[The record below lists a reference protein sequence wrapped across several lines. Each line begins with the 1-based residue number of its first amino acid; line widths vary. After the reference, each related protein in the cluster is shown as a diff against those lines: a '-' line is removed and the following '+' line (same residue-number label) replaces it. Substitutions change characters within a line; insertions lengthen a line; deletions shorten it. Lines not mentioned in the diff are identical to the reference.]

1 MQRHIASY
9 YMYTPWWA
17 EQTYEEVMQTTS
29 FKEIEISE
37 EQWDAL
43 CNYFTS
49 SCSDFYYL
57 TGSSIETSL

>member
-1 MQRHIASY
+1 
-9 YMYTPWWA
+9 MYTPWWA
-17 EQTYEEVMQTTS
+17 EHTYEEVMQTTS

-43 CNYFTS
+43 CNYFIS